1 MYTIQ
6 ITKTH
11 INIGSALPRWH
22 NLSIQVRL
30 SNFFFFFF
38 FSFFPFFWGGGGGL
52 N

>member
-11 INIGSALPRWH
+11 IIIGSALPRWH

-30 SNFFFFFF
+30 SNIFFFFFF
-38 FSFFPFFWGGGGGL
+38 WGGGWGVGVGG
-52 N
+52 